1 LNFLAHLYLSS
12 EDDELMIGNF
22 IADSVKGSAYNNY
35 PIGIRKGILLHRAID
50 SFTDSHA
57 IVKQSVLRLRPAHR
71 KFSGVIV
78 DIFYDHFLA
87 LRWNEFSEVALS
99 DFAKR
104 VHVLML
110 EHKNLMP
117 VRSQHFLQY
126 MVMNN
131 IPLPYAE
138 IKGIEKVLFGMSRR
152 SSFENTM
159 HLATADL
166 VTCYAD
172 FENEFRLFFPEII
185 TFCQNKKSESALQ

>member
-1 LNFLAHLYLSS
+1 MNFLAHLYLSS
-12 EDDELMIGNF
+12 EDDQLMIGNF

-35 PIGIRKGILLHRAID
+35 SEGIKKGILLHRAID
-50 SFTDSHA
+50 SFTDSHS
-57 IVKQSVLRLRPAHR
+57 IVKQSIMRLRPVHH

-87 LRWNEFSEVALS
+87 LRWNEFSDVDLS

-104 VHVLML
+104 VHILML
-110 EHKNLMP
+110 ENKNLMP

-126 MVMNN
+126 MLMNN

-152 SSFENTM
+152 STFENTM

-166 VTCYAD
+166 VKYYSD
-172 FENEFRLFFPEII
+172 FENEFRLFLPEII
-185 TFCQNKKSESALQ
+185 TFCQNKKTETALQ